1 MCKRQFCK
9 KELKVKKQ
17 IVFIFLIVGLH
28 VFACKDEHH
37 HHEHNHDKSN
47 IPASKASE
55 GSLYELEE
63 KWTTQSGTTI
73 TLADFKKEP
82 ILISMFYASCQSVC
96 PRIVSD
102 LQKLE
107 KEIQAKSGKIPKIVL
122 VSFDPEKDTKEV
134 LQTYVGKMKLG
145 DNWTLLNG
153 TNDSV
158 RMLSVVLGINYQ
170 KTETGDFN
178 HSTVISLISSD
189 GKIETR
195 VEGIG
200 ADKTSILKYF
210 K

>member
-1 MCKRQFCK
+1 M
-9 KELKVKKQ
+9 KKQ
-17 IVFIFLIVGLH
+17 MRLIFIIIGLL
-28 VFACKDEHH
+28 VFACKEEH
-37 HHEHNHDKSN
+37 HHEHNQDKSN

-55 GSLYELEE
+55 GSLYELDE
-63 KWTTQSGTTI
+63 KWTTQQGTTI
-73 TLADFKKEP
+73 MLSEFKKEP

-107 KEIQAKSGKIPKIVL
+107 KEIQTKSGKIPKIVL

-134 LQTYVGKMKLG
+134 LLAYVGKMKLG
-145 DNWTLLNG
+145 NNWILLNG

-158 RMLSVVLGINYQ
+158 RMLSVLLGINYQ

-189 GKIETR
+189 GKIVTR

-200 ADKTSILKYF
+200 ADKAAILNYF